1 MYCNV
6 CMVHMRGIW
15 AVDMKTMYMYV
26 CMLLMPIIPALSEEH
41 EKTYNS
47 LVCRAV
53 SGNHSASK
61 MHQMEAQIFTL
72 NYTPEVYA

>member
-1 MYCNV
+1 
-6 CMVHMRGIW
+6 
-15 AVDMKTMYMYV
+15 
-26 CMLLMPIIPALSEEH
+26 MLLMPIIPALSEEH